1 MLTAFVG
8 AYAIR
13 VKIDPRPV
21 AYPLGIAFF
30 LKVFLLVVP
39 VVIVIFAVSGLYNL
53 SSLRGR
59 LQEAGKIFVA
69 VSGGLMFMIALDFV
83 STKPLFSSKSIPIYA
98 YGLSLVTVTLGR
110 QVIRLTQRMLFRFNI
125 GVHRV
130 VLVGSGPIAQRIAD
144 DIRDT
149 SHSGFKIVG
158 VLDSAKGAQKR
169 MNPIRVDRDLTNL
182 LNRHGAG
189 NIDEIIQADS
199 SLGQE
204 EILHLMSYAAT
215 NHIGYQ
221 FVPNQLGIFAAHSE
235 INTMAGMPIVSI
247 RRTPLEG
254 WGRILKRAFDLVAS
268 LLGLIILS
276 PLFLLIALAIKLT
289 DPGPV
294 FYRHKRLSRSGQYI
308 SIFKFRTMKEKY
320 STGKGFSGKTDA
332 DIFRELGRPELV
344 EEFAKEQKLKN
355 DPRVSAVGSYL
366 RRTSLDELPQLI
378 NILVGDIS
386 LVGPRPIV
394 DAELEKYGVEQSKL
408 FALRPG
414 LTGLWQVSGRNDIG
428 YDERVKLDIYY
439 IENWSLGLDIKIILR
454 TIWIVLTRRGAY

>member
-1 MLTAFVG
+1 
-8 AYAIR
+8 
-13 VKIDPRPV
+13 
-21 AYPLGIAFF
+21 
-30 LKVFLLVVP
+30 
-39 VVIVIFAVSGLYNL
+39 
-53 SSLRGR
+53 
-59 LQEAGKIFVA
+59 
-69 VSGGLMFMIALDFV
+69 
-83 STKPLFSSKSIPIYA
+83 
-98 YGLSLVTVTLGR
+98 
-110 QVIRLTQRMLFRFNI
+110 
-125 GVHRV
+125 
-130 VLVGSGPIAQRIAD
+130 
-144 DIRDT
+144 
-149 SHSGFKIVG
+149 
-158 VLDSAKGAQKR
+158 
-169 MNPIRVDRDLTNL
+169 
-182 LNRHGAG
+182 
-189 NIDEIIQADS
+189 
-199 SLGQE
+199 
-204 EILHLMSYAAT
+204 MSYAAT